1 MSEEFA
7 IVTEGFSKRYD
18 GVTVVDRLNLHV
30 RNNEVFG
37 LLGPNGAGKTTSIL
51 MLLGLTEP
59 SEGTARVCGYNPTRE
74 PLQVKRLIGYLPEKV
89 GFYEGLT
96 ARENLRFI
104 AELNGID
111 YREIKSRVDEVLEMV
126 GLTEMEVMEDSGTG
140 QKKEKTVAKF
150 SRGMKQRLGIADVL
164 IKRPKVVVLDEPT
177 SGLDPSGINQL
188 LDLIARLPEMGTTVV
203 LSSHQL
209 YQVQR
214 VCNSVGILSRGKT
227 VIEGSIDQLGREA
240 MAGGR
245 YSIEVETVAPGEK
258 LVTALEGIAGVRG
271 VRIEENRLLVSTD
284 ADLRADI
291 SRVVVGQDFPLI
303 QMKIQEFS
311 LDDIYMKY
319 FKENQTIDGDTA

>member
-7 IVTEGFSKRYD
+7 IETEGLTKRYD
-18 GVTVVDRLNLHV
+18 GVTVVDHLNLHV
-30 RNNEVFG
+30 KDNEVFG
-37 LLGPNGAGKTTSIL
+37 LLGPNGAGKTTTIL

-74 PLQVKRLIGYLPEKV
+74 PIQVKRLIGYLPEKV
-89 GFYEGLT
+89 GFYENLT
-96 ARENLRFI
+96 ARENLKFI
-104 AELNGID
+104 AELNGVA
-111 YREIKSRVDEVLEMV
+111 YGEIGRRVDEVLEMV
-126 GLTEMEVMEDSGTG
+126 GLTEAEVMENASAAR
-140 QKKEKTVAKF
+140 QREKTVGKY

-164 IKRPKVVVLDEPT
+164 IKKPKVVVLDEPT
-177 SGLDPSGINQL
+177 SGLDPKGINQL
-188 LDLIARLPEMGTTVV
+188 LDLIAELPGMGTTVV

-214 VCNSVGILSRGKT
+214 VCHNIGILSKGKM

-245 YSIEVETVAPGEK
+245 FSIEVETVEPNE
-258 LVTALEGIAGVRG
+258 ALIKTVQTIKGVG
-271 VRIEENRLLVSTD
+271 DVQVEENRLLISTD
-284 ADLRADI
+284 TDLRAEI
-291 SRVVVGQDFPLI
+291 SKAVVQMDFPLI

-319 FKENQTIDGDTA
+319 FKEN